1 MPCSSTLKECVPAP
15 NGHFINANARAN
27 VKNVHALMEYYET
40 LEDQERAKEQ
50 PTNAIKET
58 NSKESKEALK
68 EKIAIAPEIAMQ
80 TGIIRFIATFIEF
93 RCTRMKSAAIPAIAS
108 AAAKYWME

>member
-1 MPCSSTLKECVPAP
+1 MK
-15 NGHFINANARAN
+15 
-27 VKNVHALMEYYET
+27 

-50 PTNAIKET
+50 PTNAIKE
-58 NSKESKEALK
+58 SKEALK
-68 EKIAIAPEIAMQ
+68 EKIAIAPEIEMQ

-108 AAAKYWME
+108 TAAKYWME